1 MKIPTTCDDRRV
13 LVQKISE
20 HLDTPAIYLRTP
32 TYAYQIGAVT
42 VERDCSITG
51 ADEVLAHLIPFL
63 RDEGYTDM
71 PDADSIPEEV
81 KMKLEEYTTNTE
93 APNDNTA
100 IQVNIPPLTVPQM
113 INLLRLVCSKQHL
126 IQKMLQSDTLYV
138 ERDFVETLS
147 KNPPATSEDFTD
159 EVQRGSEEGFVRGI
173 SITEHSARM
182 TIAHVEENSPR
193 WMASSLLLLRMAEH
207 ARKATRVQLAVEDPE
222 NEKYSARALLLRLGF
237 GGADNREARSVLL
250 DHLHGY
256 AAFKD
261 EAGMQAHREKQAAK
275 RKAAKEESETDD

>member
-1 MKIPTTCDDRRV
+1 
-13 LVQKISE
+13 
-20 HLDTPAIYLRTP
+20 
-32 TYAYQIGAVT
+32 
-42 VERDCSITG
+42 
-51 ADEVLAHLIPFL
+51 
-63 RDEGYTDM
+63 
-71 PDADSIPEEV
+71 
-81 KMKLEEYTTNTE
+81 MKLEEYTTDTE
-93 APNDNTA
+93 ALNDNTT

-126 IQKMLQSDTLYV
+126 IQKMLQSDTPRID
-138 ERDFVETLS
+138 RDFVENLS

-159 EVQRGSEEGFVRGI
+159 EVQRGSEEGFVRGL
-173 SITEHSARM
+173 SITEHSVRM
-182 TIAHVEENSPR
+182 TITHVEENSPR
-193 WMASSLLLLRMAEH
+193 WMAYSLLLLRIAEH

-275 RKAAKEESETDD
+275 RKATKEETETDD